1 MSASPRILV
10 ALSRQMGAGGAYIG
24 KAVASQLGVR
34 CVGREVLDE
43 AATILGRDR
52 AELEGLEERVTSLWS
67 RMAGVLAW
75 GAPEAAYV
83 PPPMPSLYED
93 ELFAVESRIIR
104 EIASREDAVFVGR
117 GAAWLLR
124 SEAGLLTVFLHA
136 PEAVRVERVMRNYGI
151 AERAAAVEL
160 VRESDR
166 QRSRFLESL
175 GGLSWLD
182 LARYHLSL
190 DTGAIG
196 LDDAAAVITRLVE
209 ARRQGIRSEK

>member
-24 KAVASQLGVR
+24 QAVASQLGVR
-34 CVGREVLDE
+34 YVGREVLDE

-93 ELFAVESRIIR
+93 DLFAVESRIIR

-151 AERAAAVEL
+151 TERAAAVEL

-196 LDDAAAVITRLVE
+196 LDDAAAVISGLVT
-209 ARRQGIRSEK
+209 ARRGRA

>member
-1 MSASPRILV
+1 MSASPRVLV

-93 ELFAVESRIIR
+93 DLFAVESRIIR

-151 AERAAAVEL
+151 TERAAAVEL

-196 LDDAAAVITRLVE
+196 LDDAAAVITTLAM
-209 ARRQGIRSEK
+209 ARRQPGGQA

>member
-1 MSASPRILV
+1 MSASPRVLV

-93 ELFAVESRIIR
+93 DLFAVESRIIR

-151 AERAAAVEL
+151 TERAAAVEL

-182 LARYHLSL
+182 LARYHVSL

-196 LDDAAAVITRLVE
+196 LDDAAAVISGLVT
-209 ARRQGIRSEK
+209 ARRRGA

>member
-1 MSASPRILV
+1 MGASSRILV

-24 KAVASQLGVR
+24 QAVARQLGVR
-34 CVGREVLDE
+34 YVGREVLDE
-43 AATILGRDR
+43 AAKVLGRDR
-52 AELEGLEERVTSLWS
+52 AELETLEERVTSLWG

-93 ELFAVESRIIR
+93 DLFAVESRIIR
-104 EIASREDAVFVGR
+104 EVASREDALFVGR
-117 GAAWLLR
+117 GAGHILR

-136 PEAVRVERVMRNYGI
+136 PDEVRVERVMRTYDVT
-151 AERAAAVEL
+151 ERAAALEL
-160 VRESDR
+160 IRESDH

-175 GGLSWLD
+175 GGPSWLA
-182 LARYHLSL
+182 LSRYHLTI

-196 LDDAAAVITRLVE
+196 LDDAVAVITGLVV
-209 ARRQGIRSEK
+209 ARRGRA